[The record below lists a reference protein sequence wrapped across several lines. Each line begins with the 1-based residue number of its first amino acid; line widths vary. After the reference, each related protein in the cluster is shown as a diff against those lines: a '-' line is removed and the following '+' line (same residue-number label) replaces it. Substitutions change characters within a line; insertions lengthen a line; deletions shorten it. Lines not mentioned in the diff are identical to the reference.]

1 MSIFRFLAALV
12 NLYTIL
18 CFAYIIL
25 TWIPGIGYNGAVRFL
40 SRVCSPYL
48 NFFKKFRF
56 LIIAGFD
63 FTPALGL
70 CLLGA
75 ASSVLNSMSQF
86 RAFRPGLLLALL
98 ISSIWA
104 VLSSIL
110 IFLIIMLIVRLVIVF
125 LKGES
130 ARSDSPI
137 LTQLDYQISK
147 IIYMFSK
154 PFSFG
159 RTLRYRTALIT
170 AIIVLVLM
178 NITGGIIITLL
189 TGILSTF

>member
-1 MSIFRFLAALV
+1 MSIFRFLAALI

-25 TWIPGIGYNGAVRFL
+25 TWIPNIGYNGAVRFL

-48 NFFKKFRF
+48 NFFRKFRF

-75 ASSVLNSMSQF
+75 ASFVLNSMSQF
-86 RAFRPGLLLALL
+86 RTFRPGFLLALL

-110 IFLIIMLIVRLVIVF
+110 IFLIIMLVVRLVIVF
-125 LKGES
+125 LKGEG

-154 PFSFG
+154 PFAFG
-159 RTLRYRTALIT
+159 RTFRYRTALIT

-178 NITGGIIITLL
+178 NIAGGIMVTLL
-189 TGILSTF
+189 SGILSIF